1 MSTANS
7 GAIFALPLRFPYAKP
22 GTFYSALTGEGDRL
36 LTGDPVG
43 DDAMLEWMGVLL
55 VIVFFGLTFLMV
67 AGLERLK
74 KE

>member
-1 MSTANS
+1 MTVDS
-7 GAIFALPLRFPYAKP
+7 
-22 GTFYSALTGEGDRL
+22 
-36 LTGDPVG
+36 VG

-55 VIVFFGLTFLMV
+55 VIVFFGLTLLMV